1 MIKIFFNDE
10 QVIEYLKR
18 QGYTVQ
24 KKEIVEKNIEKAR
37 ESRSKKIQEK
47 IQKTIE
53 EMKTN
58 NEPINANSLS
68 KRAKINYRT
77 AKKFWKKIAGER
89 GFASFTP
96 VQHG

>member
-77 AKKFWKKIAGER
+77 AKKFLEKNSG
-89 GFASFTP
+89 
-96 VQHG
+96 